1 MFSSSATS
9 NTMAPVDFQPLY
21 NKPRRSTSLL
31 AHEVRN
37 PLTSI
42 NLSAEMLRSA
52 ITNPELTSYLDIIV
66 RGSARINLLMNELLK
81 NQVLEELEKA
91 N

>member
-1 MFSSSATS
+1 MIT
-9 NTMAPVDFQPLY
+9 VDFQPLY
-21 NKPRRSTSLL
+21 NKSLRSTSLL

-52 ITNPELTSYLDIIV
+52 ITNPELRPYLDIIV
-66 RGSARINLLMNELLK
+66 RGSARINQLMNELIK
-81 NQVLEELEKA
+81 NQVIEEIEKA